1 MIPLATF
8 AQSLE
13 NFLEAASTFFSSLA
27 AISWSLLAWALLF
40 YTLMILVRS
49 RAWQNTLRAAYPT
62 ERVAYSGVAA
72 ANIAGFGVNAILPAR
87 IGDAVKV
94 VLAKESIERSSFAA
108 IFSSFLVQG
117 IFDTVVGLL
126 LVLFVLSRGLVP
138 PLPELPSIPAFDLSF
153 WAANPIVLVVACVLT
168 AALVVALFWWIGRH
182 VKNFM
187 VHLKQGAIILTRPRQ
202 FMREVI
208 SWQALGWIFR
218 LISVWLMLSAFNV
231 ETGFEPALVATSVQT
246 VAQIVP
252 FTPGGAGAQ
261 QALLVAAFADSPDP
275 TAELLSYSVG
285 QQVTI
290 VVWGAIIAFIAV
302 LAVFRTADWRSIL
315 GSARDRKA
323 ER

>member
-1 MIPLATF
+1 MFPVATF
-8 AQSLE
+8 AESLE
-13 NFLEAASTFFSSLA
+13 NFLDAASTFFSSLA
-27 AISWSLLAWALLF
+27 AISWSLIGWALLF

-49 RAWQNTLRAAYPT
+49 RAWQNTLRAAYPS
-62 ERVAYSGVAA
+62 ERVPYSGVAA

-126 LVLFVLSRGLVP
+126 LILFVLSRGLVP
-138 PLPELPSIPAFDLSF
+138 PLPELPNISAFDLSF
-153 WAANPIVLVVACVLT
+153 WAANPTLLIVACVLT
-168 AALVVALFWWIGRH
+168 GLLVLFLLWWIGRH
-182 VKNFM
+182 VRNFM
-187 VHLKQGAIILTRPRQ
+187 AHLKQGAIILTTPRR
-202 FMREVI
+202 FVREVV
-208 SWQALGWIFR
+208 SWQALGWVFR
-218 LISVWLMLSAFNV
+218 LASVWLMLAAFNV

-246 VAQIVP
+246 VSQIVP

-275 TAELLSYSVG
+275 TAALLSYSVG

-290 VVWGAIIAFIAV
+290 VVWGGLLAFAAV
-302 LAVFRTADWRSIL
+302 LIVFRTVDWRSIL
-315 GSARDRKA
+315 GSARERKA

>member
-1 MIPLATF
+1 MPPVATF

-13 NFLEAASTFFSSLA
+13 NFLDAASTFFSSLA
-27 AISWSLLAWALLF
+27 AISWSLLGWALLF

-49 RAWQNTLRAAYPT
+49 RAWQNTLKAAYPT
-62 ERVAYSGVAA
+62 ERVPYSGVAA

-94 VLAKESIERSSFAA
+94 VLAKETIERSSFAA

-138 PLPELPSIPAFDLSF
+138 PLPELPNISAFDLSF
-153 WAANPIVLVVACVLT
+153 WAANPTLLAVACALT
-168 AALVVALFWWIGRH
+168 ALLVLILLWWIGRH
-182 VKNFM
+182 VRNFM
-187 VHLKQGAIILTRPRQ
+187 AHLKQGAIILTTPRR
-202 FMREVI
+202 FIREVV
-208 SWQALGWIFR
+208 SWQALGWVFR
-218 LISVWLMLSAFNV
+218 LASVWLMLAAFNV

-246 VAQIVP
+246 VSQIVP

-290 VVWGAIIAFIAV
+290 VVWGALLAFAAV
-302 LAVFRTADWRSIL
+302 LIVFRTVDWRSIL
-315 GSARDRKA
+315 GSARERKA